1 MQPEGPASRG
11 VGPKIRWGIPD
22 ALLAWLAGILGAV
35 FASFFVVNAGDPTQ
49 LVVLLVGQ
57 NAAVIAYLAV
67 IARNKGLGTLR
78 ADFGFVVRWS
88 DWRWFFAGIGLQL
101 IALVPTALL
110 VALHGE
116 EARQDVV
123 KIADKSHGVVI
134 PLIVLGVAIL
144 APVAEELLFRGVLL
158 RALLR
163 RTEPDRAVLVSALVF
178 GLIHVI
184 GDPSLGSIVAL
195 PVLVGLGIV
204 LGYEAVRTGDIS
216 RSILLH
222 VGFNTL
228 TAVLLFV

>member
-1 MQPEGPASRG
+1 M
-11 VGPKIRWGIPD
+11 
-22 ALLAWLAGILGAV
+22 
-35 FASFFVVNAGDPTQ
+35 
-49 LVVLLVGQ
+49 
-57 NAAVIAYLAV
+57 
-67 IARNKGLGTLR
+67 
-78 ADFGFVVRWS
+78 
-88 DWRWFFAGIGLQL
+88 
-101 IALVPTALL
+101 
-110 VALHGE
+110 
-116 EARQDVV
+116 

>member
-1 MQPEGPASRG
+1 VNAVAPR
-11 VGPKIRWGIPD
+11 IRWGIPD
-22 ALLAWLAGILGAV
+22 ALLAWLVGIGGAL
-35 FASFFVVNAGDPTQ
+35 FASFFVVDAGEPTQ

-57 NAAVIAYLAV
+57 NAAVIGFLAM
-67 IARNKGLGTLR
+67 IARAKGLGSLR
-78 ADFGFVVRWS
+78 ADFGFVVHPW
-88 DWRWFFAGIGLQL
+88 DWPWFFAGVGLQL
-101 IALVPTALL
+101 LALLPTALL
-110 VALHGE
+110 VELHGE

-123 KIADKSHGVVI
+123 RIADKSHGVVI
-134 PLIVLGVAIL
+134 PLIALGVAVL

-163 RTEPDRAVLVSALVF
+163 RTGPDQAVLVSALVF
-178 GLIHVI
+178 GAIHVI
-184 GDPSLGSIVAL
+184 GDPSLGSVVAL

-228 TAVLLFV
+228 TAVFLFV